1 MKLTRASHDIRE
13 ELFSQLVSV
22 LGQMG
27 HFGPPNCT
35 KKVPEWAKMTYNCVF
50 YLWEVFYGHFDPSRM
65 SWEALVNF
73 IQCGSIF
80 DQNHKIVRR
89 ENFYSWGTKKGIY
102 HH

>member
-1 MKLTRASHDIRE
+1 MLFLGIHGVSWGAQ

-27 HFGPPNCT
+27 HFGPSNCT
-35 KKVPEWAKMTYNCVF
+35 KKVPEWAKMTYNYVF

-73 IQCGSIF
+73 IQ
-80 DQNHKIVRR
+80 
-89 ENFYSWGTKKGIY
+89 
-102 HH
+102 